1 MERVSA
7 RLDEE
12 DAQVGVL
19 AQQAVDEVLVAAP
32 HAVPGLEGDDDEA
45 PSVSGLGTRCGRAG
59 HEGVPVDLV
68 RGACLLG
75 DRQGATLAL
84 AQRGAVGVEG
94 GGVFHQPHEVVCR
107 GFVVARGEESRDGD
121 AAHALEVTARRC
133 GHDGQTGGHR
143 LDDGQAD
150 ALDRARREEYRS
162 GGHEVLDVVT
172 VSEELGGV
180 RDAQ

>member
-84 AQRGAVGVEG
+84 AQHGAVGVQG

-107 GFVVARGEESRDGD
+107 GFVVARREESRDGD